1 MIESEQSHGPAE
13 VDLIN
18 EKEVIRYIRDLLN
31 LNGLFPVTADEA
43 ISKFTKKLLKVGYS
57 RDRIQQLIAYA
68 AVNTRYEHVEDEFG
82 RRIVPRVLSSSKR

>member
-18 EKEVIRYIRDLLN
+18 EKEVIRYMRDLLN

-57 RDRIQQLIAYA
+57 RDRIQQLTAYA